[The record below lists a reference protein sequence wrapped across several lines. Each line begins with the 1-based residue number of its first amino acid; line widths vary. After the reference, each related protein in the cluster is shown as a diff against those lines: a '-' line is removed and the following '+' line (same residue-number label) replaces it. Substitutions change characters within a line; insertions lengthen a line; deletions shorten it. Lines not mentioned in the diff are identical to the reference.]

1 MIEFELKG
9 KDPSYYDDLR
19 KSVQRIYQHIL
30 LVLRILLVHVQ
41 HLLTEEASANQNT
54 DLNWSNSI

>member
-1 MIEFELKG
+1 MIESELKG

-41 HLLTEEASANQNT
+41 HLIDSG
-54 DLNWSNSI
+54 SICQPEY